1 MKRKELKTVIE
12 ELKQRMPAKS
22 SKVRKYKQRTKQ
34 SRQNTIFDF
43 NLKKMYLD
51 FNGRGVRQNDV
62 PNAEE
67 SKRLRVDISSVRK
80 SRWHRHNR
88 EAECL
93 KDIKN
98 ELANDKHHQERVILS
113 LEKMK
118 QCRKMSNWKAPQ
130 NDGV

>member
-22 SKVRKYKQRTKQ
+22 SKVRKYKQRIKQ

-43 NLKKMYLD
+43 SLKKMYLD

-80 SRWHRHNR
+80 SR
-88 EAECL
+88 
-93 KDIKN
+93 
-98 ELANDKHHQERVILS
+98 
-113 LEKMK
+113 
-118 QCRKMSNWKAPQ
+118 
-130 NDGV
+130 

>member
-22 SKVRKYKQRTKQ
+22 SKVRKYKQRIKQ

-80 SRWHRHNR
+80 SR
-88 EAECL
+88 
-93 KDIKN
+93 
-98 ELANDKHHQERVILS
+98 
-113 LEKMK
+113 
-118 QCRKMSNWKAPQ
+118 
-130 NDGV
+130 

>member
-1 MKRKELKTVIE
+1 MIE

-22 SKVRKYKQRTKQ
+22 SKVRKYKQRIKQ

-80 SRWHRHNR
+80 SR
-88 EAECL
+88 
-93 KDIKN
+93 
-98 ELANDKHHQERVILS
+98 
-113 LEKMK
+113 
-118 QCRKMSNWKAPQ
+118 
-130 NDGV
+130 